1 MNSATTQA
9 GCVVTV
15 QMLSV
20 LYERGPQSSGLFRRS
35 ANYAKCQAAKLT
47 LDAGHQFNFDE
58 APLPVT
64 AALLKVPHT
73 DDVAVKL
80 QSEKV

>member
-1 MNSATTQA
+1 M
-9 GCVVTV
+9 

-20 LYERGPQSSGLFRRS
+20 LYERGPQSNGLFRRS
-35 ANYAKCQAAKLT
+35 ANYAKCQAAKVT

-64 AALLKVPHT
+64 AALLKVAYT
-73 DDVAVKL
+73 DDVSVKL
-80 QSEKV
+80 EKEKV